1 MPISSAI
8 STSQSQAVEREDGS
22 PAGGAVG
29 PVMWA
34 DLAAAVA
41 LVLVLEGI
49 LPFVSPRSWRDAM
62 LMVARLDDR
71 ALRVLGL
78 SSMLLGLILLKLVR

>member
-1 MPISSAI
+1 V
-8 STSQSQAVEREDGS
+8 AVDL
-22 PAGGAVG
+22 
-29 PVMWA
+29 VMWV
-34 DLAAAVA
+34 DFGAAVA

-49 LPFVSPRSWRDAM
+49 LPFVSPKSWRNAV

-78 SSMLLGLILLKLVR
+78 SSMLLGLLLLKLVK

>member
-1 MPISSAI
+1 
-8 STSQSQAVEREDGS
+8 
-22 PAGGAVG
+22 
-29 PVMWA
+29 MWA

-49 LPFVSPRSWRDAM
+49 LPFVSPKSWRNAVLLVTQM
-62 LMVARLDDR
+62 DDR

-78 SSMLLGLILLKLVR
+78 SSMLLGLLLLKLVR